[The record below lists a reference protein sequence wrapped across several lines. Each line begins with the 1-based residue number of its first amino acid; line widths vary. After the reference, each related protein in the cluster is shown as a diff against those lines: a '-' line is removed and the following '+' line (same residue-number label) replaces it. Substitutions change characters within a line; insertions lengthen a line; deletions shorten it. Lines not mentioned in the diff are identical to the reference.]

1 MNNICITGRLTRKAT
16 LDTSTKGKKYCKFI
30 VAVQK
35 AKDQADFFSCV
46 AWGEL
51 AENIVNYT
59 DKGSHVG
66 VIGSMN
72 SRSFESDGKKVTFWE
87 LFATRCEFLGNVK
100 QTETKEEQSVLPD
113 GSVEQKQE
121 LVDDDNLP
129 W

>member
-72 SRSFESDGKKVTFWE
+72 SRSFETADGKKQTFWE
-87 LFATRCEFLGNVK
+87 LFATRCEFISNVK
-100 QTETKEEQSVLPD
+100 TSEPKEENAPQEL
-113 GSVEQKQE
+113 KQE

-129 W
+129 F